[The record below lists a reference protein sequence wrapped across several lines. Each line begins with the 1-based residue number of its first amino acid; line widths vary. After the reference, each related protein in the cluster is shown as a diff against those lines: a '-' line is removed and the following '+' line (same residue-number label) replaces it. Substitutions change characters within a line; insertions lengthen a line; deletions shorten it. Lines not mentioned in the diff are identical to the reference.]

1 MTHCEQVL
9 DFILEHGSITQWD
22 AYGFRPHACVR
33 LPARINDL
41 RNRGY
46 AIKTVRETKKYD
58 DGATVT
64 YARYYMEDTN
74 EQTVLS

>member
-1 MTHCEQVL
+1 MAHWNQIL
-9 DFILEHGSITQWD
+9 DYINEHGSITQQE
-22 AYGFRPHACVR
+22 AYHFKPHGCVR

-64 YARYYMEDTN
+64 YARYYMEVESNGTN
-74 EQTVLS
+74 P